1 MTQLETKKKLK
12 QATPSLLEKIHFVA
26 ASVDEG
32 LRIILNEEWSSEKP
46 DNRLFIR
53 RFLEN
58 NFSINFSREQLALL
72 NDLNWLPEAEHGYFS
87 ISHSKFMGGV
97 SYSQYKHG
105 FDVEEIRRISID
117 VLKRTCTPQEFEQS
131 LRPEFLWVA
140 KEAGLK
146 ALSGDYGY
154 LRSSMPLLVSDL
166 TCVEWTS
173 HFENRVFGFRLKS
186 DRTLDLELNK
196 GFIFYE
202 AEQLFCIYFK

>member
-12 QATPSLLEKIHFVA
+12 QATPSLLEKIHFITA
-26 ASVDEG
+26 LVDES
-32 LRIILNEEWSSEKP
+32 LRIILNEEWSSLNT
-46 DNRLFIR
+46 DNRLVIR
-53 RFLEN
+53 HFLEKHFSA
-58 NFSINFSREQLALL
+58 NFTREQLALL
-72 NDLNWLPEAEHGYFS
+72 NDLNWLPQAEQGYFS
-87 ISHSKFMGGV
+87 ISHSKFMGGL

-117 VLKRTCTPQEFEQS
+117 VLKRTCTPQEFEQTP
-131 LRPEFLWVA
+131 RPEFLWVA

-154 LRSSMPLLVSDL
+154 LRSEMPLLVSDL
-166 TCVEWTS
+166 ECYEWTS

-186 DRTLDLELNK
+186 NKTLDLELNK